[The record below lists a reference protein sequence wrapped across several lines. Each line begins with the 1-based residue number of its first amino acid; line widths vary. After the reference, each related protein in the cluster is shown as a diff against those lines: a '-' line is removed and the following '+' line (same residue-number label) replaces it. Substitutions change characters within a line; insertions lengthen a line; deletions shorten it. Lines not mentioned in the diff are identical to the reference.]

1 MEKVLTNLDAVLIA
15 EGVTPCEDEDAY
27 YGAWQ
32 HLIDQGLHLTLQ
44 GWYGRTA
51 KTLIEAGLC
60 REPNK

>member
-1 MEKVLTNLDAVLIA
+1 MKKVLTNLDAVLIA

-32 HLIDQGLHLTLQ
+32 YLIDQGLLLTLQ

-60 REPNK
+60 REPKK